1 LALPSEAGPTDLY
14 RLTRRWLAILG
25 SGFAPGALSGIH
37 LAGLIFFLNP
47 GLPFAVGPV
56 LRGVAVYGS
65 LLGLVSLALHFP
77 FTRHHPRRA
86 LRALP
91 WGLAVALGLAAL
103 LDWTHASYY
112 AYYLPPGINDRL
124 IKAALWLSL
133 GALIAFYTALLHSLQ
148 RRRYGR
154 RSRWGLI
161 LVALLSVYAMVER
174 REAFH
179 PKPAP
184 APRPAAVESGQRPRL
199 WVIGIDS
206 ATLDA
211 ILPLAGQGRLPFL
224 ASVLQNGAYGRL
236 ESLSPARRDALWT
249 TLATGKYPFKHG
261 VTGQRPYPAGFLTP
275 GGRLR
280 LLPTGLSFRRWGT
293 LGQGPLPAPAHPRQT
308 LALWEILPRLGVP
321 AGVVGWPAAEPA
333 DGEAAF
339 ALADRYFQ
347 PVPEAG
353 SAWPADLSDRG
364 QLFRP
369 NARDLDSSLRGHF
382 GPRPPRSLLES
393 LAGDT
398 WRKALTFSL
407 AGQSPQ
413 VEAVFLVLP
422 GLRQASLENFGGFSR
437 VMFDGSK
444 GSAARAAADRLAAYY
459 AQLDTFLAEVW
470 AQGRGPRLLAVVS
483 AYGASARGG
492 WPRLWRGVAPE
503 AALGGSFADAPDG
516 ALLLYGDGVRPG
528 ALVTSAQLEDLAPTL
543 LYGLGFPVARD
554 FDGQVLTSAFEKP
567 FLAGHP
573 LTFLSSYEGLARAG
587 EKEHGRTRTNTD

>member
-1 LALPSEAGPTDLY
+1 VALPSEAGPTDLH

-25 SGFAPGALSGIH
+25 SGFAPGALAGIH

-47 GLPFAVGPV
+47 GLPFAASPV
-56 LRGVAVYGS
+56 LRGAAVYGT

-86 LRALP
+86 LRILP
-91 WGLAVALGLAAL
+91 WSLTAALTFAAL

-124 IKAALWLSL
+124 IKTALWLSL

-154 RSRWGLI
+154 RSRWGLTLI
-161 LVALLSVYAMVER
+161 ALLSFYAMVER

-184 APRPAAVESGQRPRL
+184 APRPAAVESSQRPRL
-199 WVIGIDS
+199 WVLGIDS

-211 ILPLAGQGRLPFL
+211 ILPLAGEGRLPFL

-249 TLATGKYPFKHG
+249 TLTTGKYPFKHG

-293 LGQGPLPAPAHPRQT
+293 LGQGPLPAPAHPRQS

-333 DGEAAF
+333 SGEAVF

-353 SAWPADLSDRG
+353 SAWPPGLLARGRLS
-364 QLFRP
+364 RP
-369 NARDLDSSLRGHF
+369 NARDIETSLQGRF
-382 GPRPPRSLLES
+382 GPRPPRGLLES
-393 LAGDT
+393 LAGDI
-398 WRKALTFSL
+398 WRKTLTFSL
-407 AGQSPQ
+407 ADRSPQ
-413 VEAVFLVLP
+413 VEAIFLVLP
-422 GLRQASLENFGGFSR
+422 GLRDVSRDNFGGFTH
-437 VMFDGSK
+437 VQFDGSK
-444 GSAARAAADRLAAYY
+444 GSAARAAAERVAEYY
-459 AQLDTFLAEVW
+459 AQLDAFLAEVW
-470 AQGRGPRLLAVVS
+470 SHGQGPRLLAVVS
-483 AYGASARGG
+483 AYGANPVGG

-503 AALGGSFADAPDG
+503 AALGGSFGDAPDG
-516 ALLLYGDGVRPG
+516 VLLLYGEGIRPG
-528 ALVTSAQLEDLAPTL
+528 ALVTGAQLEDLAPTL

-554 FDGQVLTSAFEKP
+554 FDGQVLTSAFEKR
-567 FLAGHP
+567 FLARHP
-573 LTFLSSYEGLARAG
+573 LTFFPSYEGLARAR
-587 EKEHGRTRTNTD
+587 KP

>member
-1 LALPSEAGPTDLY
+1 MALPSEAGPSDLY

-25 SGFAPGALSGIH
+25 SGFAPGALVGVH

-47 GLPFAVGPV
+47 GLPFAAGPV
-56 LRGVAVYGS
+56 LRGVAVYGA
-65 LLGLVSLALHFP
+65 LLGLASLALHFP

-91 WGLAVALGLAAL
+91 WGLSAALGLAAL

-133 GALIAFYTALLHSLQ
+133 GALIAFYTALLHSLH

-154 RSRWGLI
+154 RSRWGLT

-224 ASVLQNGAYGRL
+224 ASVVQNGAYGRL

-261 VTGQRPYPAGFLTP
+261 VTGQRPYPASFLAP
-275 GGRLR
+275 GGTLR

-293 LGQGPLPAPAHPRQT
+293 LGQGPLAPPAHPRET

-333 DGEAAF
+333 SGEPVF
-339 ALADRYFQ
+339 ALADRFFQ
-347 PVPEAG
+347 PEPERG
-353 SAWPADLSDRG
+353 SAWPADLAG
-364 QLFRP
+364 GGLLFRP
-369 NARDLDSSLRGHF
+369 NPRELEASLAGRF
-382 GPRPPRSLLES
+382 GPRPPRIVLES

-398 WRKALTFSL
+398 WRKALTLSL

-413 VEAVFLVLP
+413 VQAVFLVLP
-422 GLRQASLENFGGFSR
+422 GLREVSRASFGGFSR
-437 VMFDGSK
+437 VQFDGSK
-444 GSAARAAADRLAAYY
+444 GSAARAAADRVAAYY
-459 AQLDTFLAEVW
+459 TQLDSFLAEVW
-470 AQGRGPRLLAVVS
+470 AAGEKPGPRLLAVVS
-483 AYGASARGG
+483 AYGANPRGG
-492 WPRLWRGVAPE
+492 WPRLWQEVAPE

-516 ALLLYGDGVRPG
+516 VLMLYGDGILPG
-528 ALVTSAQLEDLAPTL
+528 ALVTGAQLEDLVPTL

-554 FDGQVLTSAFEKP
+554 LDGQVLTSVFEKR
-567 FLAGHP
+567 FLARHP
-573 LTFLSSYEGLARAG
+573 LTFFPSYEGLARTG
-587 EKEHGRTRTNTD
+587 EAPKGH

>member
-1 LALPSEAGPTDLY
+1 MALPPEAGPTDLY

-25 SGFAPGALSGIH
+25 SGFAPGALAGSH

-56 LRGVAVYGS
+56 LRGVAVYGT

-91 WGLAVALGLAAL
+91 WGLSAALGVAAL

-133 GALIAFYTALLHSLQ
+133 GALIAFYTALLHSLH

-154 RSRWGLI
+154 RSRWGLT

-184 APRPAAVESGQRPRL
+184 APRPAAVEAGQRPRL

-211 ILPLAGQGRLPFL
+211 ILPLADQGRLPFL
-224 ASVLQNGAYGRL
+224 ASVLQNGARGRL
-236 ESLSPARRDALWT
+236 ESLSPPRRAALWT

-275 GGRLR
+275 GGELK
-280 LLPTGLSFRRWGT
+280 LLPTGLSFRLWGT
-293 LGQGPLPAPAHPRQT
+293 LGQAPLPPPAHPRRT

-321 AGVVGWPAAEPA
+321 AGVVGWPSAEPA
-333 DGEAAF
+333 SAEPVF
-339 ALADRYFQ
+339 AVAEPYFQ
-347 PVPEAG
+347 AVPEPG
-353 SAWPADLSDRG
+353 SAWPADVSLGGPR
-364 QLFRP
+364 LRP
-369 NARDLDSSLRGHF
+369 DARALEASLRGHF
-382 GPRPPRSLLES
+382 GPRPPHSLLES

-398 WRKALTFSL
+398 WRKALTL
-407 AGQSPQ
+407 ALADRSPQ
-413 VEAVFLVLP
+413 VGAIFLVLP
-422 GLRQASLENFGGFSR
+422 GLREASLENFGGFSR

-444 GSAARAAADRLAAYY
+444 GSAARAATDRLAAYY
-459 AQLDTFLAEVW
+459 AQLDAFLAEVW
-470 AQGRGPRLLAVVS
+470 AREEGPHLLAVVS
-483 AYGASARGG
+483 AYGASPRGG

-516 ALLLYGDGVRPG
+516 VLMLYGDGIRPN
-528 ALVTSAQLEDLAPTL
+528 ALVTGAQLEDLVPTL

-554 FDGQVLTSAFEKP
+554 LDGQVLTSVFEKQ
-567 FLAGHP
+567 FLARHP
-573 LTFLSSYEGLARAG
+573 LTFFPSYEGLARAG
-587 EKEHGRTRTNTD
+587 KP